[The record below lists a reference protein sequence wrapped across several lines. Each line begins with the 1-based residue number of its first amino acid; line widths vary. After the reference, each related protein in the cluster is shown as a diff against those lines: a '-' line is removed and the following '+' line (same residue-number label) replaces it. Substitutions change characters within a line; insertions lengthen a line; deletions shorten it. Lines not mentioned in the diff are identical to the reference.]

1 MISQD
6 ARIVERS
13 PEENLAAQKSFSK
26 FSGMR
31 AVDGAAWRIA
41 LLLWPNIG
49 QCF

>member
-6 ARIVERS
+6 AQIVERS
-13 PEENLAAQKSFSK
+13 PEEKPAAQKSFSK

-31 AVDGAAWRIA
+31 AVDDAARRIA

-49 QCF
+49 QGF